1 MRTSDAPELDT
12 FKRHIHLVEYACARY
27 GYQRDRRESS
37 RASHVL
43 RHAGSGDKI
52 VVGKDTDGHWIYFSI
67 RDDRDNG
74 TIVDFVQ
81 RRGTLS
87 LGETRAEL
95 RDWLGTP
102 RPDPGPDVRPET
114 CPVSHDRL
122 AVAAFVA
129 QLPDVPNSPY
139 LNARGIR
146 PETLHDP
153 RFAGTW
159 KCDARRNSLF
169 LHRDGDG
176 VTGFE
181 IKNTCF
187 TGFSKSGYKTAWQSV
202 VPAGAGDTTAL
213 VLTETAIDALSYA
226 QLRTGTATREGADVS
241 RAKGADRYLSTGG
254 ALSPLQYELLAKTF
268 AALPDRCVVVLAF
281 DNDRVGQNTAAA
293 VHALALPHH
302 RRGLRV
308 ERHTPPFEKDWNEHL
323 QRVERDY
330 IRSLPPAVRALAP
343 SKDRTR

>member
-87 LGETRAEL
+87 LGQTRAEL

-202 VPAGAGDTTAL
+202 VPASAGDTTAL
-213 VLTETAIDALSYA
+213 VLTETAIDALSCA
-226 QLRTGTATREGADVS
+226 QLRTRTATRERDGAS
-241 RAKGADRYLSTGG
+241 LAERYLSTGG
-254 ALSPLQYELLAKTF
+254 ALSPLQYELLDKTF
-268 AALPDRCVVVLAF
+268 AALPDRCAVLLAF

-343 SKDRTR
+343 SKDRGR

>member
-37 RASHVL
+37 RSSHVL
-43 RHAGSGDKI
+43 RHASSDDKI

-87 LGETRAEL
+87 LGQTRAEL

-102 RPDPGPDVRPET
+102 RPDPGPDVRPDT
-114 CPVSHDRL
+114 RPVSHDRL

-129 QLPDVPNSPY
+129 QLPDVANSPY

-146 PETLHDP
+146 PETLQDP

-159 KCDARRNSLF
+159 KCDARRNTLF
-169 LHRDGDG
+169 IHRDDDG

-187 TGFSKSGYKTAWQSV
+187 TGFSKSGQKTAWQSAPV
-202 VPAGAGDTTAL
+202 VAEHTVL
-213 VLTETAIDALSYA
+213 VLAETAIDALSYA
-226 QLRTGTATREGADVS
+226 QLGAATFKLAQDGTVRTDLAE
-241 RAKGADRYLSTGG
+241 RYLSTAG
-254 ALSPLQYELLAKTF
+254 ALSPLQYELLGKTF
-268 AALPDRCVVVLAF
+268 AALPDRCAVLLAF

-323 QRVERDY
+323 QRIERDY

-343 SKDRTR
+343 SKDRGR